1 MAYKFQL
8 GEAQL
13 SGALVQEGAIKIH
26 NESGTQVGI
35 MKQDGTV
42 SGSGELQGSA
52 VDVDGAVDGKDG
64 FKVNGTAIVD
74 SARAVSNVTTIA
86 MGGAL
91 SGVTTLAASGL
102 ASIASIS
109 MDDGSTIG
117 PDSVSDLWTY
127 SADGDTTQK
136 DGAYDFDL
144 ASHDGTNG
152 LKLGGVLVNASAAD
166 LNFTNVAAAGTV
178 EASKAVVVDANKDA
192 TGFRSVTASANVVAD
207 KFFGNGAGITNIN
220 VGNLD
225 AAGSDQMVQFN
236 QNGEFAAVAGLKF
249 NASGTMALS
258 GSSSGFQAS
267 ELFFGTAASKQ
278 GRIYVDEDEGYAL
291 SIYSPAGGL
300 DLSASDGVTA
310 MVGNGTNLTVAS
322 SYTNTGLALTN
333 MSGQAVIDFGH
344 DGVMSGSGA
353 LTVNSIS
360 VNGAASLSN
369 AGVISG
375 SGKIEGGGTLTI
387 AGNSDLNG
395 NLDVAGTTII
405 GSTLTAASLG
415 SATVDLTADLMII
428 DDGAAG
434 SIKTTS
440 LANYSTAI
448 AGAGLASTAGV
459 LAVVNATNGG
469 LTVNAATMQLNLN
482 DLAGGAVSVANDSIA
497 IVDADD
503 SNKSKK
509 ESIADLV
516 SAMAGAGITATNGVL
531 STQAQTVHTDFNAGI
546 AIEEG
551 YNIYTGSAN
560 ISVALPASAGLTA
573 GDVFVVKQ
581 GAAGDVTIA
590 ANGSDLIDGAGSIV
604 LESPFAAVSVLF
616 TGVANTFRI
625 I

>member
-13 SGALVQEGAIKIH
+13 SGALVQEGAIKVH
-26 NESGTQVGI
+26 NESGDQVGVL
-35 MKQDGTV
+35 KQDGTV
-42 SGSGELQGSA
+42 SGSGKLQGSA
-52 VDVDGAVDGKDG
+52 VDVDGKLDGALGLD
-64 FKVNGTAIVD
+64 VNGTNVIS

-117 PDSVSDLWTY
+117 PDSVADLWTY

-267 ELFFGTAASKQ
+267 EMYWGLASSKQ
-278 GRIYVDEDEGYAL
+278 GQILVEEDSGYL
-291 SIYSPAGGL
+291 FVIKTDGGL
-300 DLSASDGVTA
+300 DLSGSDGVTA
-310 MVGNGTNLTVAS
+310 LVGQGTNFTIAS
-322 SYTNTGLALTN
+322 DFTNTGLALTN
-333 MSGQAVIDFGH
+333 TSGDAVIDFGH

-360 VNGAASLSN
+360 VNGAASFSN

-375 SGKIEGGGTLTI
+375 SGKIEGGGSLTI

-395 NLDVAGTTII
+395 NIDVAGTTTI

-428 DDGAAG
+428 DDGAVG

-531 STQAQTVHTDFNAGI
+531 STQAQTVHTDFNAGV

-581 GAAGDVTIA
+581 GASGDVTVA